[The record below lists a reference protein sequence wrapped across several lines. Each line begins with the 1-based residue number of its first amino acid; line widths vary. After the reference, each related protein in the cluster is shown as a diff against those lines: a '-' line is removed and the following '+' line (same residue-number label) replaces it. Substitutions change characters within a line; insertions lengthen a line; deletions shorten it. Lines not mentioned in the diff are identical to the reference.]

1 MNASIKLKEIT
12 KFGTG
17 TKLAIFE
24 VTLGKGKFGNLE
36 STFTLSSTGMSLR
49 VINEHST
56 VELMDLCLWLKE
68 ASKDES
74 NLRTNESELRI
85 FAKDAIKLEQKLWEE
100 RTL

>member
-1 MNASIKLKEIT
+1 
-12 KFGTG
+12 
-17 TKLAIFE
+17 
-24 VTLGKGKFGNLE
+24 
-36 STFTLSSTGMSLR
+36 
-49 VINEHST
+49 
-56 VELMDLCLWLKE
+56 MDLCLWLKE

>member
-56 VELMDLCLWLKE
+56 VDLMDLCLWLKE

-74 NLRTNESELRI
+74 NLRDNGAELRL

>member
-1 MNASIKLKEIT
+1 MKASIKLKEIT
-12 KFGTG
+12 TFGTG

>member
-1 MNASIKLKEIT
+1 MKASIKLKEIT
-12 KFGTG
+12 TFGTG

-85 FAKDAIKLEQKLWEE
+85 FAKDAIKLEQKLWEK